1 MAKKGGAA
9 GGDTGGSKKAQ
20 GQARKADAAA
30 GKAAEKNKQ
39 AEAAEAEK
47 WDKGSKSNAKAWVT
61 SRFVLNTSLTSPQ
74 RGRRREGRRSC
85 AQEG

>member
-47 WDKGSKSNAKAWVT
+47 WDKGSKSNAKAWVAL
-61 SRFVLNTSLTSPQ
+61 RRVLITSLTSPQ